1 MPFWTKLYSNHA
13 NLTGFSTIRMKKF
26 YFKILKNYLQ
36 FSEIFVTPFLRQLY
50 LYQLLNYRMLEGT

>member
-1 MPFWTKLYSNHA
+1 MSIWTKLYSNHT
-13 NLTGFSTIRMKKF
+13 NLTGFSYNSDEKII

-50 LYQLLNYRMLEGT
+50 L